1 MASYIYIPIMTGEMA
16 AMATDWNNGRTRLG
30 KAPYQILGADSSGIG
45 KALRRQFGGGYL
57 SNVTAADKV
66 YILAHGVKAQLNDG
80 ALSIGVQRGA
90 QYVPDGN
97 SLTGYSAQGGAWK
110 YYSAIELA
118 RHLEKEGLPKTF
130 VDLRLFCCSAGLTAT
145 FQGNPVAPY
154 AQRLKAALTA
164 RGYNA
169 IVVTGYRGDLNCQ
182 YNHYCAPG
190 TIVAMGSAIQGR
202 GKGVKLP
209 GDTYCSR
216 AKNGRVQF

>member
-16 AMATDWNNGRTRLG
+16 AMAVDWNNGRLQLG

-57 SNVTAADKV
+57 RNVTAADKV
-66 YILAHGVKAQLNDG
+66 YILAHGIKNQQDSG
-80 ALSIGVQRGA
+80 ALTIGVKRGA
-90 QYVPDGN
+90 QYVPDGT
-97 SLTGYSAQGGAWK
+97 SLTGYSVQGGAWK
-110 YYSAIELA
+110 FYPADELA

-130 VDLRLFCCSAGLTAT
+130 VDLRLFCCSAGLKTT
-145 FQGNPVAPY
+145 DQGNPVAPY

-169 IVVTGYRGDLNCQ
+169 IVVTGYRGDLRCQ
-182 YNHYCAPG
+182 YGAYFAPG
-190 TIVAMGSAIQGR
+190 TIVALRSEGTR
-202 GKGVKLP
+202 KGVKLP

-216 AKNGRVQF
+216 AKNARVQF

>member
-16 AMATDWNNGRTRLG
+16 AMATDWNNGRVQLG

-57 SNVTAADKV
+57 RNVTAADKV
-66 YILAHGVKAQLNDG
+66 YILAHGIKTPTSGG
-80 ALSIGVQRGA
+80 ALVIGVKRGA
-90 QYVPDGN
+90 QYVADGA
-97 SLTGYSAQGGAWK
+97 SLTGYSVQGGAWK
-110 YYSAIELA
+110 YYPAGELA
-118 RHLEKEGLPKTF
+118 KHLEKEGLPKTF
-130 VDLRLFCCSAGLTAT
+130 VDLRLFCCSAGLAAT
-145 FQGNPVAPY
+145 HQGNPVAPY
-154 AQRLKAALTA
+154 AQRLKNALVA

-182 YNHYCAPG
+182 YNQYCAPG
-190 TIVAMGSAIQGR
+190 TIVAMGDAIQGR